1 MKFTPGLVGGHCVGV
16 DPYYLTYRAEQIGYH
31 SQVIL
36 SGRRINDDMGRYVA
50 ENVVKLLIKNNVN
63 VKHARVG
70 ILGFTFK
77 EDCPDTRNTKVAD
90 IVNELGEYSIVPF
103 VYDPVAEAAAV
114 EHEYGIKL
122 CLKDELRDL
131 DAVVVAV
138 SHNELKTLTEADIAS
153 MHRPDSRN
161 KILVDIK
168 GIFDRKEFLDKGYS
182 YWRL

>member
-1 MKFTPGLVGGHCVGV
+1 M
-16 DPYYLTYRAEQIGYH
+16 
-31 SQVIL
+31 
-36 SGRRINDDMGRYVA
+36 
-50 ENVVKLLIKNNVN
+50 
-63 VKHARVG
+63 
-70 ILGFTFK
+70 
-77 EDCPDTRNTKVAD
+77 AD